1 MNATFRV
8 SAFIMFFDKNTS
20 NFNPKKAKKMSEN
33 DALRSS
39 KSTWNALKFDDFH
52 AENGTLHQKSYFLE
66 GCFFA
71 EFLHGNFCNFLANLL
86 SKMGSKKLLWSTLL
100 RSILQFKTVLLE
112 IVTFF
117 FNFSSINIAPMT
129 QIDPIRLKK
138 SHEIWFRFDSR
149 PYARL
154 TDLATITDIFLN
166 LLWHSIDSLRRGI
179 VSYSFFHIK
188 SGEE

>member
-1 MNATFRV
+1 MKCFEIRWFSCRKRHTAPKELFFGRLLLCRIFAWQLLQLFGEFAVQDGVQKTLMVDTFAVHFAVQNCSFRDRHLF
-8 SAFIMFFDKNTS
+8 FI
-20 NFNPKKAKKMSEN
+20 
-33 DALRSS
+33 
-39 KSTWNALKFDDFH
+39 
-52 AENGTLHQKSYFLE
+52 
-66 GCFFA
+66 
-71 EFLHGNFCNFLANLL
+71 
-86 SKMGSKKLLWSTLL
+86 
-100 RSILQFKTVLLE
+100 
-112 IVTFF
+112 
-117 FNFSSINIAPMT
+117 FSSINIAPMT

-138 SHEIWFRFDSR
+138 SHEIWFKFDSR